1 MAKTVWKIDK
11 FEGGLN
17 DYSDPKD
24 IRSNEF
30 ADINDAFIG
39 KAGSI
44 RPLGRCINS
53 NVVPKTDIKNDIIAG
68 EGAFAFRTN
77 YGFNVIQN
85 ESEIDNTEFT
95 LTRTQTAADGEYAR
109 ARFKIVSMVW
119 AFTSSYTG
127 DGGVYYHDNLIMS
140 QGALKLTMYLGSTAI
155 TTEQTALTFNGDS
168 DGSSSWFDDATRT
181 TPPGSEG
188 SAGFYGDGD
197 AAKNFA
203 YPYNIWNRQ
212 AIRDDIYSIPGN
224 VSDNN
229 YNFNHDIVNNLNFN
243 FNGFFYSDGFVGNVT
258 LQGYPH
264 PQQSLGYDIYQNGI
278 VANGLNSYDKPLG
291 HHDRF
296 GVGPYHFPGFSW
308 EDFHPFADGE
318 NSESSVPAVQGV
330 NGLNL
335 GIDLGEHAITQ
346 TSKIIK
352 PQFPHPPSS
361 GHGPQFLFDEYNPII
376 AATYKNL
383 KTAIND
389 YTGTSGIV
397 CTWTDGNNDDQLA
410 GLELRANAIGT
421 TFNNA
426 NIEFT
431 LNSSGLEGTV
441 TQVTQT
447 RGTTNVNLLSTED
460 REVVDGIGDGLIPAI
475 DVDKENGVVLSGETY
490 MSGGVNLQPDIYNIT
505 FSGGYGN
512 GDDIFISVNPTGAN
526 VAATE
531 IHIKNF
537 YDSINNLA
545 SAVAG
550 SINAISTISASSD
563 GAVVTV
569 TGTAGTANGF
579 TINMVSTPDLH
590 YSLFQAGDYYDQT
603 TEDKQY
609 ILLNKSGDLHLNSTT
624 NYKSNFKIYSTNN
637 ASWLDIFSDED
648 SNLNPLQSSFPTTSF
663 FDWYYTSTN
672 DNKPS
677 LVSNGERVF
686 FGDANFKLNNNNKYF
701 GFIDNSHF
709 FSNPNV
715 NDDSNN
721 GFLFLG
727 RTFGWF
733 LEDSAKKWTFTQ
745 GSTINSLWAF
755 PDKMGVRID
764 ANSSISTAHNA
775 DEAKME
781 FKIYTATT
789 DGVDWSGKIKVYLAA
804 VYDDGTESLPGHQF
818 TFAGGSQTLD
828 LSAEASSLKIECSIR
843 PQNDNGQY
851 LFNDRRITG
860 VRLYYTSDEDDYEMF
875 YNLGLADFNKGFIRA
890 AEIQTL
896 DDTTGNASRYV
907 WSDNGQTGA
916 NAVRLWN
923 MDAASNNEIIEY
935 TTQPRMDDYVSIN
948 EIELTTSS
956 MPTTLDVR
964 YKAICIAGR
973 RAFIGNLKVIDNN
986 GTKYYN
992 DRMIFSPQNNFDIF
1006 PNSQSNILEIETF
1019 DGDEII
1025 ALASYGDKVLQF
1037 KKDVL
1042 YILDISGE
1050 ASNWSVESRDLYKG
1064 ILNNHSFCETLEGIF
1079 WFNKYGAYMYNGE
1092 ETVNLFLTENEE
1104 RTTNRINLE
1113 TWESF
1118 VSSESVCGFN
1128 PKSREIF
1135 VVKKTNQTSNES
1147 DGDCYVYNLM
1157 TKSWVKGSDKFY
1169 TGDKITNF
1177 INVGDLKQLGF
1188 FTSVDRKPPVP
1199 KGESNNP
1206 GVPF

>member
-24 IRSNEF
+24 IKSNEF

-39 KAGSI
+39 KAGSV

-53 NVVPKTDIKNDIIAG
+53 DIIPKTDIKNDIIAG
-68 EGAFAFRTN
+68 EGAYAFKTN
-77 YGFNVIQN
+77 YGFNIIQDDL
-85 ESEIDNTEFT
+85 SENTQYT
-95 LTRTQTAADGEYAR
+95 LTRTQTANNGEYAR

-119 AFTSSYTG
+119 AFTSSNDLYANHNEPMAN
-127 DGGVYYHDNLIMS
+127 HDDLIMS

-155 TTEQTALTFNGDS
+155 TAEQTVLTFNGDS

-181 TPPGSEG
+181 SPPGSEG
-188 SAGFYGDGD
+188 SAGYYGDGD

-203 YPYNIWNRQ
+203 YPYNIWTHHSNQ
-212 AIRDDIYSIPGN
+212 SNILYDVPGN
-224 VSDNN
+224 SYDHIFGG
-229 YNFNHDIVNNLNFN
+229 YNPTYEQDINLNSL
-243 FNGFFYSDGFVGNVT
+243 FYSDGSMTSSQNNLYI
-258 LQGYPH
+258 LQP
-264 PQQSLGYDIYQNGI
+264 PNGI
-278 VANGLNSYDKPLG
+278 VQNGKNSYDKPLG
-291 HHDRF
+291 NNARF
-296 GVGPYHFPGFSW
+296 GVGPYYFEGYTVSDFPITNTYWDNRPWVGQSRY
-308 EDFHPFADGE
+308 A
-318 NSESSVPAVQGV
+318 SSV
-330 NGLNL
+330 
-335 GIDLGEHAITQ
+335 GIMTEEGRINQ
-346 TSKIIK
+346 TSQIIK
-352 PQFPHPPSS
+352 PHVPEYSTNAGGFYNNELT
-361 GHGPQFLFDEYNPII
+361 GNLFNEYNPLI
-376 AATYKNL
+376 AALYKNL
-383 KTAIND
+383 KASINA
-389 YTGTSGIV
+389 YTSTSGIV
-397 CTWTDGNNDDQLA
+397 CTWTDGDNDDQLA
-410 GLELRANAIGT
+410 GLEIRANTVGT

-447 RGTTNVNLLSTED
+447 RGTTNLNLLTTAD
-460 REVVDGIGDGLIPAI
+460 REGDTI
-475 DVDKENGVVLSGETY
+475 DVDKENGVVLSGQTY
-490 MSGGVNLQPDIYNIT
+490 MSGGAAALADTYTIT
-505 FSGGYGN
+505 FSGGFNN
-512 GDDIFISVNPTGAN
+512 GDEIFISVNPTGAN
-526 VAATE
+526 VTATNLQV
-531 IHIKNF
+531 KNM
-537 YDSINNLA
+537 YASLNDLA
-545 SAVAG
+545 SAVATA
-550 SINAISTISASSD
+550 INTVSTISASSD

-579 TINMVSTPDLH
+579 NINMIVTPDIH
-590 YSLFQAGDYYDQT
+590 SNIFQNIFYDRT
-603 TEDKQY
+603 REDKQY
-609 ILLNKSGDLHLNSTT
+609 ILLNKSGDLHIGSSI

-637 ASWLDIFSDED
+637 SSWLDIFSDEN
-648 SNLNPLQSSFPTTSF
+648 SSLNPLQSSFPTTSF
-663 FDWYYTSTN
+663 FDWYYTSNN

-677 LVSNGERVF
+677 IASNGERVF
-686 FGDANFKLNNNNKYF
+686 LSDGNFSLNNNNKYF
-701 GFIDNSHF
+701 GFIDNSYF

-715 NDDSNN
+715 DDFDNN
-721 GFLFLG
+721 GFTFVG

-745 GSTINSLWAF
+745 GSTINSLWTF

-781 FKIYTATT
+781 FKIYTATG

-818 TFAGGSQTLD
+818 TFSGGSQTLD
-828 LSAEASSLKIECSIR
+828 LSADASSLKIECSIR
-843 PQNDNGQY
+843 PQNDSGKY

-916 NAVRLWN
+916 NAVRLWD
-923 MDAASNNEIIEY
+923 MDAASNNQIIEY

-973 RAFIGNLKVIDNN
+973 RAFIGNLKIVDNN

-1006 PNSQSNILEIETF
+1006 PNSDSNILEIETF

-1025 ALASYGDKVLQF
+1025 ALASYGDRVLQF

-1092 ETVNLFLTENEE
+1092 ETINLFLTENEE
-1104 RTTNRINLE
+1104 KTTNRINLE

-1169 TGDKITNF
+1169 TGGKITNF
-1177 INVGDLKQLGF
+1177 INVGDLRQLGF
-1188 FTSVDRKPPVP
+1188 FTSVDRIPAVP